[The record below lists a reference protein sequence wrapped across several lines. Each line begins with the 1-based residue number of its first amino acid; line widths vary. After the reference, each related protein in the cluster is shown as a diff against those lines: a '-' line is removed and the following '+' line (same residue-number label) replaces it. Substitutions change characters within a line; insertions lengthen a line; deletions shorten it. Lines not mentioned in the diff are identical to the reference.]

1 MKIVVP
7 DYYKDFKCIA
17 GACEDT
23 CCAGWEVDVD
33 EESFRRYKSVEGDLG
48 NRLADV
54 MIPKEEGE
62 GCTFRLT
69 PDKRCPFLNEKNLCD
84 IYTELGESALC
95 ETCTYFPR
103 FVHDY
108 GSVREIGPAPSC
120 FTAALLMVNRSGKTL
135 LESHEDPSVPVC
147 PNDIDPQN
155 YFLLRDFREEALK
168 ILWKEGTGQSCLS
181 DLPERIAG
189 ILKKAEKLQMS
200 RLEGGQVACQSGDSP
215 RSAQPDLP
223 ALWLSPFD
231 GMEVINNDWNVMLNE
246 HESLCKAAVDVG
258 MRRFY
263 ESFTKKVTFA
273 EEAFRQLVFYYLYR
287 YVLEAV
293 HDGRLLCAVKTAA
306 VAYVSVKR
314 LCVARFCVRGGLSRD
329 EMADIFHLY
338 SRQIEHSD
346 VNFEY
351 YRNAYDTK
359 PEYGIEAILKALR
372 ESA

>member
-33 EESFRRYKSVEGDLG
+33 EDSFRRYKSVTGDLG
-48 NRLADV
+48 KRLADV
-54 MIPKEEGE
+54 MIPKKEGE

-120 FTAALLMVNRSGKTL
+120 FTAAQLMVNKTGRTA
-135 LESHEDPSVPVC
+135 LECYEDPSVLVC
-147 PNDIDPQN
+147 PNDIDPDS
-155 YFLLRDFREEALK
+155 YFLLKSFREKAFN
-168 ILWKEGTGQSCLS
+168 ILWEDSGEKALS
-181 DLPERIAG
+181 DLPERIIR
-189 ILKKAEKLQMS
+189 ILEEAMEVQKRETGSCVK
-200 RLEGGQVACQSGDSP
+200 GD
-215 RSAQPDLP
+215 DLP
-223 ALWLSPFD
+223 ALWLLPFD
-231 GMEVINNDWNVMLNE
+231 GMEVINNDWNVLLNE
-246 HESLCKAAVDVG
+246 HESLCKAAADVG

-314 LCVARFCVRGGLSRD
+314 LCVARFFVRGGLDRD

-346 VNFEY
+346 VNFEF
-351 YRNAYDTK
+351 YREAYDTK
-359 PEYGIEAILKALR
+359 PEYGIDAINEALGD
-372 ESA
+372 SV